1 MCTHACTCTHRHT
14 HVLAAFMH
22 IPVHTHACWHMC
34 VCRGVHICGH
44 VRVCAGVCWH
54 VHGCVQACAH
64 ACAGVCLHRPP
75 VFTLFPSAV
84 PEDADPRPAW
94 APRRAGI
101 QPSATRQ
108 ALGRPPRSGFKPLR
122 DANAPSLAAV
132 EESSFSPHA
141 GTAAGWPP
149 PLSIWKGRPRCVE
162 RCGCPEGPGL
172 RRQSRVLGRQGVG
185 SGRHSPGL
193 LTGAGTCGLVAL
205 VTARGRDTDSQRG
218 SWVWLKV
225 PRCLGLRGRPA
236 LSPGRPH
243 LPPRLG

>member
-1 MCTHACTCTHRHT
+1 
-14 HVLAAFMH
+14 MH

-54 VHGCVQACAH
+54 VHGCVRACAH
-64 ACAGVCLHRPP
+64 ACAGLCLHRPP
-75 VFTLFPSAV
+75 VFTLLPSAV
-84 PEDADPRPAW
+84 PEDADPRPAGRASSPRRRGRPW
-94 APRRAGI
+94 AARLGQGSSRSVTRTPRAWPRWRSRRSLRTRGPRLDGRRLCRTGRADPSVWSAEAAPRGQGYGGGVAF
-101 QPSATRQ
+101 SAVK
-108 ALGRPPRSGFKPLR
+108 ALVSG
-122 DANAPSLAAV
+122 
-132 EESSFSPHA
+132 
-141 GTAAGWPP
+141 
-149 PLSIWKGRPRCVE
+149 
-162 RCGCPEGPGL
+162 
-172 RRQSRVLGRQGVG
+172 Q
-185 SGRHSPGL
+185 HSPGL